1 MQDILQDIFANSHGP
16 SNRVASSGD
25 DQVQPLSG
33 AGIPLAEPASLCS
46 DPQSLRHS
54 SSIVNW
60 LWLLE
65 SSSLCWTKLFL
76 QAVAAPLA
84 LILPFEAPY
93 KNPFLL
99 PLDSH
104 LSHLDIQ
111 RGIESWVFSSSVR
124 MSQFIPSPEKDTAVQ
139 MDPNQPRGPW
149 QPHFTVCL
157 CISVAGCPVRLPLG
171 ASLKFAIRPSD
182 GLYTGPLGNCILVS
196 ERPGALWKSMSQTR
210 GWRWIALGESFFSLE
225 LRSLINSIISKVL
238 Y

>member
-16 SNRVASSGD
+16 SNRVANSGD

-33 AGIPLAEPASLCS
+33 AGIPLAEPASLS
-46 DPQSLRHS
+46 AQTRESLRHS

-111 RGIESWVFSSSVR
+111 RGIESWVFNSSVR
-124 MSQFIPSPEKDTAVQ
+124 MPQFIQSPEKDTAVQ
-139 MDPNQPRGPW
+139 MDPNQPGGPW
-149 QPHFTVCL
+149 QPLFTVCP
-157 CISVAGCPVRLPLG
+157 CISIAGRPVRLPVGTPLE
-171 ASLKFAIRPSD
+171 FAVRPSD
-182 GLYTGPLGNCILVS
+182 GLYTRPLGNCMHFGIR
-196 ERPGALWKSMSQTR
+196 EA
-210 GWRWIALGESFFSLE
+210 WRTVEEHVPNQWM
-225 LRSLINSIISKVL
+225 KVDGSRWVIFL
-238 Y
+238 SGTQIPHQFYYF